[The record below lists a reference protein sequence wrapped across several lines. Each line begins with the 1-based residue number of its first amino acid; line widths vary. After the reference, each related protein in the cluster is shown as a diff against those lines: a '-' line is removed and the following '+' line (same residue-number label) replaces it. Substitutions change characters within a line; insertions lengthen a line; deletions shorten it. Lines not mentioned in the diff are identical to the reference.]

1 MNQIIM
7 VEQKIME
14 WLSVIKMLATLKESG
29 MIMLILAF

>member
-14 WLSVIKMLATLKESG
+14 WLSVIKMLAMLKESG
-29 MIMLILAF
+29 MIGLMLVF